1 MLRYDVVEA
10 APLERTPFPHI
21 VSFDVLPEARRAE
34 LERDFPD
41 ISITGFVPPDDY
53 PAGEAFNEL
62 VADVTSQEL
71 AELLGDK
78 FGIDLASKPTLVTV
92 RKWSESAAGRP
103 HTDGADKLV
112 TALVYLNREWAPQT
126 GCLRILPS
134 QDIDAPGAREVK
146 PTFGNFVAFQ
156 RSDRSWHGHLPFK
169 GERRVLQIAW
179 CVSEEAIARK
189 RKRHGQSTFLK
200 RVLSLGARH

>member
-10 APLERTPFPHI
+10 ASLELTPFPHI
-21 VSFDVLPEARRAE
+21 VSSAVLPEARHAE

-62 VADVTSQEL
+62 VADVTSLEL

-78 FGIDLASKPTLVTV
+78 FGIDLVSKPTLVTV
-92 RKWSESAAGRP
+92 RKWSENAAGRP

-146 PTFGNFVAFQ
+146 PTFGNFVAFR

-169 GERRVLQIAW
+169 GERRVLQVAW
-179 CVSEEAIARK
+179 CVSAEAIARK
-189 RKRHGQSTFLK
+189 RKRHGQSSLLK
-200 RVLSLGARH
+200 KVLSFGTRH

>member
-1 MLRYDVVEA
+1 MLRYDVVA
-10 APLERTPFPHI
+10 AASPDLTPFPHI
-21 VSFDVLPEARRAE
+21 VASNVLPEARRAE

-41 ISITGFVPPDDY
+41 ISITGFVPPGDY
-53 PAGEAFNEL
+53 PAGEAFDEL
-62 VADVTSQEL
+62 VADVTGREF
-71 AELLGDK
+71 AALLGGK
-78 FGIDLASKPTLVTV
+78 FGIDLVSKPTLVTV

-103 HTDGADKLV
+103 HTDGADKIV
-112 TALVYLNREWAPQT
+112 TALVYLNGEWASEA

-134 QDIDAPGAREVK
+134 QDINAPGAREIK
-146 PTFGNFVAFQ
+146 PTFGNLVAFQ

-189 RKRHGQSTFLK
+189 RKRHGQSSFLK
-200 RVLSLGARH
+200 RVLSFGARH

>member
-1 MLRYDVVEA
+1 MLRYDVVA
-10 APLERTPFPHI
+10 TAPLETTPFPHVI
-21 VSFDVLPEARRAE
+21 ASDVLPQARRVE

-41 ISITGFVPPDDY
+41 ISITGFVPPDEY
-53 PAGEAFNEL
+53 PAGSAFEEL
-62 VADVTSQEL
+62 VADVTSREMAQVL
-71 AELLGDK
+71 SDK
-78 FGIDLASKPTLVTV
+78 FSLDLVSKPTLVTV

-112 TALVYLNREWAPQT
+112 TALVYLNGAWASDA

-134 QDIDAPGAREVK
+134 QDINSPGAREVK
-146 PTFGNFVAFQ
+146 PTFGNFLAFR
-156 RSDRSWHGHLPFK
+156 RSDNSWHGHLPFK

-189 RKRHGQSTFLK
+189 RKRHGQSSLLK
-200 RVLSLGARH
+200 RVLSFGTKH

>member
-10 APLERTPFPHI
+10 APLDLTPFPHI
-21 VSFDVLPEARRAE
+21 VSSDVLPEARRAE

-41 ISITGFVPPDDY
+41 ISITGFVPPGNY
-53 PAGEAFNEL
+53 PSGEAFNEL
-62 VADVTSQEL
+62 VADVTCSEF

-78 FGIDLASKPTLVTV
+78 FKIDLVSKPTLVTV
-92 RKWSESAAGRP
+92 RKWSESGAGRP

-134 QDIDAPGAREVK
+134 QDINAPGAREVK

-156 RSDRSWHGHLPFK
+156 RSGHSWHGHLPFK

-189 RKRHGQSTFLK
+189 RKRHGQSSLLK
-200 RVLSLGARH
+200 RVLSFGTRH